1 MNGMAWKK
9 AAAYFQSKKSKETS
23 RRILAA
29 VYDWTEAAV
38 FSLVCVVLIF
48 TFLIRIVG
56 VDGTSMESTLM
67 HQDRLLLYSWGYEP
81 QRGDIVVI
89 NRFAEEPLI
98 KRVIAIPGDTIDID
112 EEGTVWLNGAVLEE
126 PYLDPDNLRN
136 GTGTPRNQFSG
147 PRDVPDGYLFVMGDN
162 RLDSKDS
169 RSTEVDLVRIGDVV
183 GKAVFRVWPLSRFGS
198 IY

>member
-1 MNGMAWKK
+1 MNGMVWKK
-9 AAAYFQSKKSKETS
+9 AAACFHGEKRKMTS

-38 FSLVCVVLIF
+38 FSLTCVVLVF

-67 HQDRLLLYSWGYEP
+67 HEDRLLLYSWGYEP

-89 NRFAEEPLI
+89 NRYAEEPLI
-98 KRVIAIPGDTIDID
+98 KRVIAVPGDTIDID
-112 EEGTVWLNGAVLEE
+112 NQGTVWLNGAVLEE
-126 PYLDPDNLRN
+126 PYLDPDRLQN
-136 GTGTPRNQFSG
+136 GIGTPRNQFSG
-147 PRDVPDGYLFVMGDN
+147 PLTVPDGYLFVMGDN
-162 RLDSKDS
+162 RMNSKDS
-169 RSTEVDLVRIGDVV
+169 RSQDVGLVRAGDVM